1 MMTME
6 PLRIEATSKTPE
18 ILFDASNEVFEIK
31 GKSVPGDAELFFK
44 PVTSWIEDY
53 VSKPNSNTIFKIDLE
68 YFNMSSSKRLLNILY
83 KLHELVEKGLNII
96 VEWHYNEDEEDMLE
110 VGEDY
115 EFMVR
120 IPFKYVRHSLVHH

>member
-1 MMTME
+1 ME

-18 ILFDASNEVFEIK
+18 VLFDASNEVFEIK
-31 GKSVPGDAELFFK
+31 GKSVPGDADHFFN
-44 PVTSWIEDY
+44 PVTAWIEDY
-53 VSKPNSNTIFKIDLE
+53 VSQPNASTIFKIDLE

-83 KLHELVEKGLNII
+83 KLHELLEKGLNII
-96 VEWHYNEDEEDMLE
+96 IEWHYNEDEEDMLE

-120 IPFKYVRHSLVHH
+120 IPFKYIRHSLVHH

>member
-1 MMTME
+1 ME

-18 ILFDASNEVFEIK
+18 ILFDATNEVFEIK
-31 GKSVPGDAELFFK
+31 GKSIPGDAEQFFS
-44 PVTSWIEDY
+44 PITSWIEDY
-53 VSKPNSNTIFKIDLE
+53 VSKPNHSTLFKIDLE
-68 YFNMSSSKRLLNILY
+68 YFNISSSKRILNILY

-96 VEWHYNEDEEDMLE
+96 IEWHYNEDEEDMLE

-120 IPFKYVRHSLVHH
+120 IPFKYVKHELVHHQ